1 MEKIYKIYI
10 SYSWF
15 YSNAYEKLLNV
26 LNADKMFS
34 YQSYALPRKDYASCQ
49 AADDVLYA
57 AIKTQ
62 MEKADV
68 VLFLPGVYRF
78 YQPWIDTELEIARGE
93 FSINKKIIAVEPWHA
108 GRSATHA
115 LACADRIVRWRTAA
129 IVKAIEELG

>member
-15 YSNAYEKLLNV
+15 YSNAYEKLLNL

-34 YQSYALPRKDYASCQ
+34 YQSYALPRQDAASGQ

-78 YQPWIDTELEIARGE
+78 YQP
-93 FSINKKIIAVEPWHA
+93 
-108 GRSATHA
+108 
-115 LACADRIVRWRTAA
+115 
-129 IVKAIEELG
+129 